1 MGISEAS
8 NTKKK
13 MTNLSDIKKYTD
25 RINRA
30 VFLTSS
36 GFILLFIGG
45 LRNVVIIIREDIKE
59 SDQMWEFIMN
69 DIQIHNGGDV
79 MGLKD
84 NIIIIILIKIE
95 INIME
100 RGRTRDAINKNI
112 SFISGFSP

>member
-1 MGISEAS
+1 
-8 NTKKK
+8 
-13 MTNLSDIKKYTD
+13 
-25 RINRA
+25 
-30 VFLTSS
+30 
-36 GFILLFIGG
+36 
-45 LRNVVIIIREDIKE
+45 
-59 SDQMWEFIMN
+59 MN